1 MLTRRR
7 FLGAPLAGVL
17 TAAGC
22 NRSGKKRVAVIPKG
36 ASHIFWLTVQAGARA
51 AGEKHGLE
59 IVWNAPPVETDFAR
73 QIQILDSMVAQRVD
87 GIVIAACDRKA
98 LVAPVERAVAAGIPV
113 TVFDS
118 GLDSTNYMSYVAT
131 DNVEAGRM
139 GARTLGKLIGGKGK
153 VGVVMHVPGSVST
166 TDRET
171 GFDQV
176 VAAEFPG
183 IRIAAR
189 QFGMSDRSKSMAAAE
204 NMMTAHPDLSA
215 FFCSTEPSTTG
226 TALAIKSRGAAGKV
240 RLVGFDSNE
249 SMIEDLRA
257 GVISAMVVQD
267 PFKIGFEA
275 VKTIAGKLRGEAPP
289 KRIDLQGTVV
299 TAADLEKPEIKA
311 LLNPDIKKYLTP

>member
-1 MLTRRR
+1 MLTRRSV
-7 FLGAPLAGVL
+7 LAAPLA
-17 TAAGC
+17 AAAHWSC
-22 NRSGKKRVAVIPKG
+22 NRSGKKRIAVIPKG

-51 AGEKHGLE
+51 GGEEFGLE

-118 GLDSTNYMSYVAT
+118 GLDSTAYMSYVAT

-166 TDRET
+166 TDRES

-176 VAAEFPG
+176 IAAEFPG
-183 IRIAAR
+183 IQIAAR
-189 QFGMSDRSKSMAAAE
+189 QFGMSDRSKAMAAAE
-204 NMMTAHPDLSA
+204 NMLTAHPDLNA
-215 FFCSTEPSTTG
+215 FFASTEPSTTG

-240 RLVGFDSNE
+240 KLIGFDSNE
-249 SMIEDLRA
+249 AMIEDLRA
-257 GVISAMVVQD
+257 GVITAMVVQD

-275 VKTIAGKLRGEAPP
+275 VKTIADKLRGQTPP
-289 KRIDLQGTVV
+289 KRLDLQGTVV
-299 TAADLEKPEIKA
+299 TAADLEKPEIKT
-311 LLNPDIKKYLTP
+311 LLNPDIKKYLDQ